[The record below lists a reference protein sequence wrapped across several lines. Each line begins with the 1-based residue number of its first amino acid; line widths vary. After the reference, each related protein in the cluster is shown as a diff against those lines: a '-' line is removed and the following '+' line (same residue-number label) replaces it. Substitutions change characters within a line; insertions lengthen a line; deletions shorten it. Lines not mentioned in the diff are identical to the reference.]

1 MNKYHID
8 ITEPA
13 ENDLREIG
21 HYILREL
28 LEPAIANKLVGK
40 IGDAILTLEELPL
53 RNPLITDEKMSK
65 RGIRKLL
72 IDNYI
77 VFYMVSE
84 QQRTVTIIRILY
96 GRRDWLNL
104 I

>member
-1 MNKYHID
+1 MNNYHID

-21 HYILREL
+21 HYISREL
-28 LEPAIANKLVGK
+28 LEPVIANKVVEK

-53 RNPLITDEKMSK
+53 RNSLVTDEKLSK

-77 VFYMVSE
+77 VFYVVSE
-84 QQRTVTIIRILY
+84 QLRTVIIIRILY
-96 GRRDWLNL
+96 SRRDWLNL

>member
-13 ENDLREIG
+13 ENDFREIG
-21 HYILREL
+21 HYISREL
-28 LEPAIANKLVGK
+28 LEPVLANKVVEK
-40 IGDAILTLEELPL
+40 IGDAILTLEDLPL
-53 RNPLITDEKMSK
+53 RNSLVTDEKLSK

-77 VFYMVSE
+77 VFYLVSE
-84 QQRTVTIIRILY
+84 QQRTVIIISILY

>member
-1 MNKYHID
+1 MNNYHID

-13 ENDLREIG
+13 ENDLHEIG
-21 HYILREL
+21 HYISREL
-28 LEPAIANKLVGK
+28 LEPVIANKVVEK

-53 RNPLITDEKMSK
+53 RNSLVTDEKLSK

-77 VFYMVSE
+77 VFYLVSE